1 MSNNMSENLAAAA
14 VRRCPPREET
24 PVLAI
29 RDLSVSFGIGG
40 SRVQAIKDVSFDV
53 YRGEILAVV
62 GESGSGKSVSSLAAL
77 RLLPD
82 SADVSGSVT
91 TAGLSVLAASEAEM
105 EALRGDSA
113 SMIFQEPMT
122 AMNPVYT
129 IGQQIGAALR
139 AHRPVSRKEA
149 HRRTIEMLELVGMPE
164 PERRI
169 NQYPH
174 QLSGGQRQRAM
185 IAMALICEP
194 QLLIA
199 DEPTTALDVTVQAEI
214 LDLIKDIQKKTGMA
228 VVFITHDM
236 GVVADIAD
244 RVIVMQKGMVVE
256 EAFVNDLFDDPR
268 HPYTRKLLAAVPRL
282 TVTARPES
290 ALPAG
295 DAGKQRESRDVVL
308 SAKDLVIEYPGR
320 LGRRGFRA
328 VEKVSFEIRR
338 GEILGLV
345 GESGSGKSTVGR
357 CAVGLLRAT
366 EGELNVCGHDIARLS
381 ARSIRPL
388 RKRFGIVF
396 QDPASS
402 LNPRATIGDSIAEPL
417 RLHGPRSSAS
427 DVRKKVR
434 ELLESVELPGS
445 WYERYPHELS
455 GGQRQRI
462 GIARAISL
470 EPELLVADEPT
481 SALDVS
487 VQAKVLEILLDLQRR
502 MGFSCLF
509 ISHDLAVVESLASKV
524 AVMRKGSIVET
535 GSISQVLHQ
544 PQEPYTKRLIAAA
557 PIPDPREQRRR
568 TLARQAAAQEDR
580 IAS

>member
-14 VRRCPPREET
+14 VRRCPPRDET

-40 SRVQAIKDVSFDV
+40 HQVQAIKDVSFDV

-82 SADVSGSVT
+82 TADVSGSVT
-91 TAGLSVLAASEAEM
+91 TAGLSVLTASEAEM

-149 HRRTIEMLELVGMPE
+149 QSRTIEMLELVGMPE
-164 PERRI
+164 PERRV

-256 EAFVNDLFDDPR
+256 EAFVNELFDEPR
-268 HPYTRKLLAAVPRL
+268 HPYSRKLLAAVPRL
-282 TVTARPES
+282 TVTPQ
-290 ALPAG
+290 PAG
-295 DAGKQRESRDVVL
+295 NVTAGLSDEPQERRDVVL

-357 CAVGLLRAT
+357 CAVGLLQAT
-366 EGELNVCGHDIARLS
+366 EGELNVCGHDISRLS
-381 ARSIRPL
+381 ARNIRPL

-402 LNPRATIGDSIAEPL
+402 LNPRASIGDSIAEPL
-417 RLHGPRSSAS
+417 RLHGPRSSAG
-427 DVRKKVR
+427 DIRKKVR

-487 VQAKVLEILLDLQRR
+487 VQAKVLEILVELQRR

-509 ISHDLAVVESLASKV
+509 ISHDLAVVESLASNV

-544 PQEPYTKRLIAAA
+544 PQEAYTKRLIAAA

>member
-1 MSNNMSENLAAAA
+1 MSNNTSEDLSMEA
-14 VRRCPPREET
+14 VRRCPPRDEP

-29 RDLSVSFGIGG
+29 REVSVDFNIGG
-40 SRVQAIKDVSFDV
+40 ERVQAIQDVSFDV
-53 YRGEILAVV
+53 YAGEILAVV
-62 GESGSGKSVSSLAAL
+62 GESGSGKSVSSLASL

-82 SADVSGSVT
+82 TANVTGSIT
-91 TAGLSVLAASEAEM
+91 TAGTDVLSATEAEM
-105 EALRGDSA
+105 EALRGDDA
-113 SMIFQEPMT
+113 AMIFQEPMT

-129 IGQQIGAALR
+129 IGHQISAALR
-139 AHRPVSRKEA
+139 AHRTVSAKEA
-149 HRRTIEMLELVGMPE
+149 HQLAVEMLDRVGMPE
-164 PERRI
+164 PARRAK
-169 NQYPH
+169 QYPH

-185 IAMALICEP
+185 IAMALICDP
-194 QLLIA
+194 KVLIA

-214 LDLIKDIQKKTGMA
+214 LDLIKDIQQRTGMA
-228 VVFITHDM
+228 VLFITHDM
-236 GVVADIAD
+236 GVVADVAQ
-244 RVIVMQKGMVVE
+244 RVIVMQKGRVVE

-282 TVTARPES
+282 SISEGAVPVIES
-290 ALPAG
+290 DPA
-295 DAGKQRESRDVVL
+295 ESQEDVVL
-308 SAKDLVIEYPGR
+308 SAKDLVVEYPGR

-328 VEKVSFEIRR
+328 VQNVNFEVHR

-357 CAVGLLRAT
+357 CAVGLLKAT
-366 EGELNVCGHDIARLS
+366 EGELNVCGHDISNLS
-381 ARSIRPL
+381 SRRIRPL

-402 LNPRATIGDSIAEPL
+402 LNPRASIGDSIAEPL
-417 RLHGPRSSAS
+417 RLHGNLSSGKEA
-427 DVRKKVR
+427 RKRVG
-434 ELLESVELPGS
+434 ELLESVELPSS
-445 WYERYPHELS
+445 WYERFPHELS

-487 VQAKVLEILLDLQRR
+487 VQAKVLEILLELQGR

-509 ISHDLAVVESLASKV
+509 ISHDLAVVESLASRV
-524 AVMRKGSIVET
+524 AVMRNGTIVEAGSIN
-535 GSISQVLHQ
+535 QVLKQ
-544 PQEPYTKRLIAAA
+544 PQQAYTQRLIAAA

-568 TLARQAAAQEDR
+568 TVERRAMSANEATRA
-580 IAS
+580 

>member
-1 MSNNMSENLAAAA
+1 MSNNTSENMTAEA
-14 VRRCPPREET
+14 VRRCTPRDES
-24 PVLAI
+24 PVLSI
-29 RDLSVSFGIGG
+29 RGLSVDFNIGG
-40 SRVQAIKDVSFDV
+40 IPVPAIQDVSFDV
-53 YRGEILAVV
+53 YAGEILAVV
-62 GESGSGKSVSSLAAL
+62 GESGSGKSVSSLASL
-77 RLLPD
+77 RLLPET
-82 SADVSGSVT
+82 ANVSGSIT
-91 TAGLSVLAASEAEM
+91 TAGTDVLPATEAEM
-105 EALRGDSA
+105 EALRGNDA
-113 SMIFQEPMT
+113 AMIFQEPMT

-129 IGQQIGAALR
+129 IGHQISAALR
-139 AHRPVSRKEA
+139 AHRRVSAKEA
-149 HRRTIEMLELVGMPE
+149 HRLAVGMLERVGMPE
-164 PERRI
+164 PARRAK
-169 NQYPH
+169 QYPH

-185 IAMALICEP
+185 IAMALICDP
-194 QLLIA
+194 KVLIA

-214 LDLIKDIQKKTGMA
+214 LDLIRDIQQRTGMA

-244 RVIVMQKGMVVE
+244 RVIVMQKGRVVE

-282 TVTARPES
+282 TVTGRTAAAAAVE
-290 ALPAG
+290 PAG
-295 DAGKQRESRDVVL
+295 PGGQKDVVL
-308 SAKDLVIEYPGR
+308 SAKDLVVEYPGR

-328 VEKVSFEIRR
+328 VQQVSFEVRR

-357 CAVGLLRAT
+357 CAVGLLKAT
-366 EGELNVCGHDIARLS
+366 EGELTVCGQDITKLS
-381 ARSIRPL
+381 ARGIRPL

-402 LNPRATIGDSIAEPL
+402 LNPRASIGDSIAEPL
-417 RLHGPRSSAS
+417 RLHGTQNSGKE
-427 DVRKKVR
+427 VRKRVGK
-434 ELLESVELPGS
+434 LLESVELPSS
-445 WYERYPHELS
+445 WYGRYPHELS

-487 VQAKVLEILLDLQRR
+487 VQAKVLEILLELQGR

-509 ISHDLAVVESLASKV
+509 ISHDLAVVESLASRV
-524 AVMRKGSIVET
+524 AVMRDGTIVET
-535 GSISQVLHQ
+535 GSISQVLQQ
-544 PQEPYTKRLIAAA
+544 PQRSYTRRLIAAA

-568 TLARQAAAQEDR
+568 TAERRAHAAHDIVRA
-580 IAS
+580 

>member
-1 MSNNMSENLAAAA
+1 MSNNMSENLAEAA
-14 VRRCPPREET
+14 VRRCQPREET

-40 SRVQAIKDVSFDV
+40 HRVQAIKDVSFDV

-91 TAGLSVLAASEAEM
+91 TAELSVLTAKETEM
-105 EALRGDSA
+105 EALRGNSA

-129 IGQQIGAALR
+129 IGQQISAALR
-139 AHRPVSRKEA
+139 AHRPVGRKEA
-149 HRRTIEMLELVGMPE
+149 HNRAIEMLERVGMPE
-164 PERRI
+164 PERRV

-244 RVIVMQKGMVVE
+244 RVIVMQKGRVVE

-268 HPYTRKLLAAVPRL
+268 HTYTRKLLAAVPRL
-282 TVTARPES
+282 TVGSRPS
-290 ALPAG
+290 AGVPSQHAEQPR
-295 DAGKQRESRDVVL
+295 DHREVVL

-328 VEKVSFEIRR
+328 VENVSLEIRR

-366 EGELNVCGHDIARLS
+366 EGELNVCGQDIARLS
-381 ARSIRPL
+381 PRNIRPL

-417 RLHGPRSSAS
+417 RLHGPQSSARE
-427 DVRKKVR
+427 VRKKVH

-487 VQAKVLEILLDLQRR
+487 VQAKVLEILLELQRR

-524 AVMRKGSIVET
+524 AVMRKGAIVET
-535 GSISQVLHQ
+535 GSISQVLHH
-544 PQEPYTKRLIAAA
+544 PQEAYTKRLIAAA

-568 TLARQAAAQEDR
+568 TLARLTVSQDDR
-580 IAS
+580 LAS

>member
-1 MSNNMSENLAAAA
+1 MSEMSPNTADAAI
-14 VRRCPPREET
+14 RRCSPRDEA
-24 PVLAI
+24 PVLAVQ
-29 RDLSVSFGIGG
+29 DLSVNFRIGG
-40 SRVQAIKDVSFDV
+40 KNVRAIEGVSFDV
-53 YRGEILAVV
+53 YPGEILAIV

-77 RLLPD
+77 RLLPET
-82 SADVSGSVT
+82 AEATGSIT
-91 TAGLSVLAASEAEM
+91 TAGVDVTKATESGM
-105 EALRGDSA
+105 EALRGDNA

-129 IGQQIGAALR
+129 IGQQISAALR
-139 AHRPVSRKEA
+139 AHRPVDRKEA
-149 HRRTIEMLELVGMPE
+149 HRLAVEMLERVGMPE
-164 PERRI
+164 PEVRAR
-169 NQYPH
+169 QYPH

-185 IAMALICEP
+185 IAMALICDP

-214 LDLIKDIQKKTGMA
+214 LDLIKDIQKRTGMA

-244 RVIVMQKGMVVE
+244 RVIVMQKGSVVE

-282 TVTARPES
+282 SVGSRPEAPMPS
-290 ALPAG
+290 GPAAAEA
-295 DAGKQRESRDVVL
+295 DTRDIVL
-308 SAKDLVIEYPGR
+308 SAKNLIVEYPGR
-320 LGRRGFRA
+320 LGRPGFKA

-357 CAVGLLRAT
+357 CVVGLLRAT
-366 EGELNVCGHDIARLS
+366 AGELNVCGHDITRLS
-381 ARSIRPL
+381 ARALRPF
-388 RKRFGIVF
+388 RKQFGIVF

-402 LNPRATIGDSIAEPL
+402 LNPRASIGDSIAEPL
-417 RLHGPRSSAS
+417 RLHGPRTSGK
-427 DVRKKVR
+427 DVRGKVHD
-434 ELLESVELPGS
+434 LLESVELPAS

-462 GIARAISL
+462 GIARAIAL

-487 VQAKVLEILLDLQRR
+487 VQAKVLEILMELQRR

-509 ISHDLAVVESLASKV
+509 ISHDLAVVESLASNV
-524 AVMRKGSIVET
+524 AVMRKGTIVEK
-535 GSISQVLHQ
+535 GAIANVLHR
-544 PQEPYTKRLIAAA
+544 PQEPYTERLIAAA
-557 PIPDPREQRRR
+557 PIPDPRLQRQR
-568 TLARQAAAQEDR
+568 TLARQAAALAET
-580 IAS
+580 ISL

>member
-1 MSNNMSENLAAAA
+1 MSNNTSENMTAEA
-14 VRRCPPREET
+14 VRRCTPREES
-24 PVLAI
+24 PVLSI
-29 RDLSVSFGIGG
+29 RGLSVDFNIGG
-40 SRVQAIKDVSFDV
+40 QPIQAIKNVSFDV
-53 YRGEILAVV
+53 YAGEILAVV
-62 GESGSGKSVSSLAAL
+62 GESGSGKSVSSLASL

-82 SADVSGSVT
+82 TANVTGSIT
-91 TAGLSVLAASEAEM
+91 TAGTEVLSATEAQM
-105 EALRGDSA
+105 EALRGNDA
-113 SMIFQEPMT
+113 AMIFQEPMT

-129 IGQQIGAALR
+129 IGHQISTALR
-139 AHRPVSRKEA
+139 AHRTVNAKEA
-149 HRRTIEMLELVGMPE
+149 HRLAVEMLERVGMPE
-164 PERRI
+164 PARRAK
-169 NQYPH
+169 QYPH

-185 IAMALICEP
+185 IAMALICDP
-194 QLLIA
+194 KVLIA

-214 LDLIKDIQKKTGMA
+214 LDLIKDIQQRTGMA

-244 RVIVMQKGMVVE
+244 RVIVMQKGKVVE
-256 EAFVNDLFDDPR
+256 EAYVNDLFDDPR

-282 TVTARPES
+282 TISEGFVPDPAAKQVES
-290 ALPAG
+290 
-295 DAGKQRESRDVVL
+295 DQQKDVVL
-308 SAKDLVIEYPGR
+308 SAKDLVVEYPGR
-320 LGRRGFRA
+320 LGRGGFRA
-328 VEKVSFEIRR
+328 VQQVSFEVRR

-357 CAVGLLRAT
+357 CAVGLLKAT
-366 EGELNVCGHDIARLS
+366 EGQLVVCGQDISKLS
-381 ARSIRPL
+381 SRSIRPL

-402 LNPRATIGDSIAEPL
+402 LNPRASIGDSIAEPL
-417 RLHGPRSSAS
+417 RLHGNLSSGK
-427 DVRKKVR
+427 DVRKRVG
-434 ELLESVELPGS
+434 ELLESVELPPS
-445 WYERYPHELS
+445 WYDRYPHELS

-487 VQAKVLEILLDLQRR
+487 VQAKVLEILLELQGR

-524 AVMRKGSIVET
+524 AVMRNGAIVET
-535 GSISQVLHQ
+535 GSISQVLQQ
-544 PQEPYTKRLIAAA
+544 PQQSYTRRLIAAA

-568 TLARQAAAQEDR
+568 TVARRANAANDVLPA
-580 IAS
+580 